1 MSVKMNQ
8 SITKNKTGSP
18 SAKRGKDVL
27 ADLQSQGI
35 EAGNVTRQRTGIYA
49 VEFRAPNPGNMGE
62 RGTDPAR
69 VWARRIE
76 ARFDGIEIVD
86 TYDSVAD
93 WRPQRPVL
101 FATVF
106 LRGTP
111 TPKAS

>member
-1 MSVKMNQ
+1 MLVKPKKSKSQ
-8 SITKNKTGSP
+8 TGSQTT
-18 SAKRGKDVL
+18 KRGKDVL

-49 VEFRAPNPGNMGE
+49 VEFRAPNLSDIGE
-62 RGTDPAR
+62 RGTDPAHI
-69 VWARRIE
+69 WARRIE

>member
-1 MSVKMNQ
+1 MSDKKLKSSGVSQ
-8 SITKNKTGSP
+8 SFRRSKE
-18 SAKRGKDVL
+18 VL
-27 ADLQSQGI
+27 AELQSQGI
-35 EAGNVTRQRTGIYA
+35 EAGSVTRQRTGVYA
-49 VEFRAPNPGNMGE
+49 VEFRAPNPANQGE

-93 WRPQRPVL
+93 WRPQRPIL